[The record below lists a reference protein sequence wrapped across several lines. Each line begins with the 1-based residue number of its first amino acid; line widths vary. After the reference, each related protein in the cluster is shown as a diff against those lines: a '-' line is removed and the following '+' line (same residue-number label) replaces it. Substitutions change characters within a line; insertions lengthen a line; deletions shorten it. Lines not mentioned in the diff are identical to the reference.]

1 VKLGSFSA
9 AVKEFD
15 PDVERDTF
23 DLFGE
28 EFTVEGVIPPMLML
42 HLGAAMAGKAG
53 LFEGNAAMWQALQAA
68 LTKPAHEG
76 PDGEAIPE
84 DRTQFRRFYQ
94 LAVSKKADDDSLTDL
109 VWTLVGAQAGK
120 AAEQPPT
127 SPPGEQPTS
136 TPSNSSASDTPDS
149 SGLASVEDRINGLT

>member
-28 EFTVEGVIPPMLML
+28 EFTVEGVIPPMLMI
-42 HLGAAMAGKAG
+42 HLGASMAGKAG
-53 LFEGNAAMWQALQAA
+53 LFEGNASMWQALQCA
-68 LTKPAHEG
+68 LTKPERKG
-76 PDGEAIPE
+76 PDGETVPE
-84 DRTQFRRFYQ
+84 DDRQFRRFYQ
-94 LAVSKKADDDSLTDL
+94 LAVSKRLDDDSIVDL